1 MRPSSYP
8 AMPALLPLGELVA
21 PFNSASRSA
30 IRPSVS
36 DADGDAGS
44 GSETAMIMRGALIFV
59 SILQLSGVSHGCEIK
74 KRCRSP
80 QQALLTIRDHLEIAD
95 REMQISSTTSR
106 RAECGCTSFHSRR
119 LDCGWCCDGAGLQSA
134 CNHFRKLL
142 GVT

>member
-1 MRPSSYP
+1 MRASPYP

-59 SILQLSGVSHGCEIK
+59 SIPQYSVVSPTAARSTSGVGLHN
-74 KRCRSP
+74 KRC
-80 QQALLTIRDHLEIAD
+80 
-95 REMQISSTTSR
+95 
-106 RAECGCTSFHSRR
+106 
-119 LDCGWCCDGAGLQSA
+119 
-134 CNHFRKLL
+134 
-142 GVT
+142 